1 MLAVHPHDSH
11 SGVVLTV
18 LRMDDF
24 MNAMLSGMRPLI
36 YTRLIDLDEQK
47 ILYDNFST
55 ESTQVLKNQVFK
67 FGTRH
72 YQLETAPTPA
82 YFEQHRGW
90 QSFAVLTFGIL
101 GTGLIGALLLLGTGY
116 TARIE
121 AQVSD
126 RTRKLSESESRFHF
140 ILENSPIAIR
150 ISANDSGRVIFANQ
164 SYANLIGVSSDKVVG
179 VNPRYYYA
187 NPLDYD
193 EIVEQLHKGERIR
206 NKLIE
211 LQIPNNPSE
220 SKWALASFLPLE
232 FEQTQCTLGWFYD
245 ITDRKLAED
254 QIHDLAFYDVLTH
267 LPNRRLFN
275 DRLEQ
280 TMIASKRS
288 NRYAALFVLD
298 MDNFKSLNDNFGHM
312 AGDLLLV
319 EVASRLESCVRAID
333 TVSRFGGDEFVI
345 LLKELD
351 VDKAESTSQAR
362 IVAEK
367 IRVSLA
373 EPYVLTLK
381 SETGADLVIRHHC
394 TASIGV
400 MVFLDHEESPVHIL
414 QWADVAMYQAKDTGK
429 NQIQFYCPTDGP
441 AIQSAGA

>member
-1 MLAVHPHDSH
+1 
-11 SGVVLTV
+11 
-18 LRMDDF
+18 
-24 MNAMLSGMRPLI
+24 
-36 YTRLIDLDEQK
+36 
-47 ILYDNFST
+47 
-55 ESTQVLKNQVFK
+55 
-67 FGTRH
+67 
-72 YQLETAPTPA
+72 
-82 YFEQHRGW
+82 
-90 QSFAVLTFGIL
+90 
-101 GTGLIGALLLLGTGY
+101 LLLGTGY

-121 AQVSD
+121 AQVRD

-140 ILENSPIAIR
+140 ILENSPIAVC

-164 SYANLIGVSSDKVVG
+164 SYANLIGVSTDKVVG
-179 VNPRYYYA
+179 VNPKQYYA
-187 NPLDYD
+187 NPQDYD
-193 EIVEQLHKGERIR
+193 EVVELLHRGERIN
-206 NKLIE
+206 NKLVA
-211 LQIPNNPSE
+211 LRDPNKPSE
-220 SKWALASFLPLE
+220 NKWVLASFLPLE
-232 FEQTQCTLGWFYD
+232 FEQRQGTLGWFYD

-319 EVASRLESCVRAID
+319 EVASRLENCVRAMD

-381 SETGADLVIRHHC
+381 SETDADLVIQHHC

-414 QWADVAMYQAKDTGK
+414 QWADVAMYQAKDSGK
-429 NQIQFYCPTDGP
+429 NQIRFYCPTDGP